1 MQQQLMLKGA
11 MNLKGNKEEYKG
23 GFSEQR
29 ERRLYYNL
37 KKKKKTEKVK
47 FLKVQSSCSYRK
59 TGSSYRK
66 TEVYSKTGCS

>member
-37 KKKKKTEKVK
+37 KKKKVIT
-47 FLKVQSSCSYRK
+47 
-59 TGSSYRK
+59 T
-66 TEVYSKTGCS
+66 SKPPPPCLHSRQTDVGA